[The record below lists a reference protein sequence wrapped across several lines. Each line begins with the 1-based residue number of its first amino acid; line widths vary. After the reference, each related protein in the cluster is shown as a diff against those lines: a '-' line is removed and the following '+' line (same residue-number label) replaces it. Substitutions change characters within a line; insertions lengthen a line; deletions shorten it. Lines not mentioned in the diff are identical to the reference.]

1 MHNDIMSSETI
12 RANIREHEHTCY
24 QCRMRTA
31 TQRGSRCDV
40 GLALLYTHL
49 VALRNE
55 QQNDMIRRLE
65 FYKSAVE
72 SCSVFSQEL

>member
-1 MHNDIMSSETI
+1 MMNDMLTPETI
-12 RANIREHEHTCY
+12 RANIREHEQTCH
-24 QCRMRTA
+24 QCHMRTA
-31 TQRGSRCDV
+31 TQRGPRCDV